1 MQIHETDI
9 QLLIK
14 ILTSR
19 LNSELKNRIQD
30 LLGHSKERK
39 YTWSTNFSGLKNE
52 INSSFTHKLLEFLK
66 LIAKFIVTINAL
78 IQQVFFIY
86 IGFLTTL
93 TRILTKDVIW
103 EAVIIIIISKFMS
116 PERSFISFMGLAIVI
131 SYNMLSMPT
140 ISLQHYILS
149 SIWLSMVRI
158 KLICNDNFSLLIS

>member
-66 LIAKFIVTINAL
+66 LIPKFNVTINGL
-78 IQQVFFIY
+78 IQQVF
-86 IGFLTTL
+86 LS
-93 TRILTKDVIW
+93 IL
-103 EAVIIIIISKFMS
+103 AF
-116 PERSFISFMGLAIVI
+116 
-131 SYNMLSMPT
+131 
-140 ISLQHYILS
+140 
-149 SIWLSMVRI
+149 
-158 KLICNDNFSLLIS
+158 